1 MASPVI
7 YTPITRAQLGWFT
20 HQNKKCGEQEMD
32 YYRCAS
38 RVGQVRAM
46 VDCVQEYEDFNECVF
61 HNKQVFKKKQTS
73 VSSLFDV
80 YNILL

>member
-61 HNKQVFKKKQTS
+61 HNKQVF
-73 VSSLFDV
+73 
-80 YNILL
+80 